1 MKLPPVLRRFL
12 GVLLTVVCATGGS
25 GMLSLA
31 YAAKVPPPPKPPIET
46 LIEPGDGLIRTKYG
60 QVQRC
65 HGHKFKQSPEHDQ
78 HEEQHQHEKQQQQD
92 Q

>member
-1 MKLPPVLRRFL
+1 MKLPQVFRWFL
-12 GVLLTVVCATGGS
+12 GVLLTVACAMGGS

-60 QVQRC
+60 QAKEHV
-65 HGHKFKQSPEHDQ
+65 HKIKPSPEHHDQ
-78 HEEQHQHEKQQQQD
+78 QEKQHQQD